1 MKNANRPAF
10 AAAAVDGQNNY
21 LSVGLTKRE
30 YIATAIT
37 KELSH
42 DFENIDAMIDTAI
55 EITDKL
61 LEKLEI

>member
-30 YIATAIT
+30 YIATQVLQS
-37 KELSH
+37 LSGP
-42 DFENIDAMIDTAI
+42 DVDIRSIDWIVDRSI

-61 LEKLEI
+61 LE